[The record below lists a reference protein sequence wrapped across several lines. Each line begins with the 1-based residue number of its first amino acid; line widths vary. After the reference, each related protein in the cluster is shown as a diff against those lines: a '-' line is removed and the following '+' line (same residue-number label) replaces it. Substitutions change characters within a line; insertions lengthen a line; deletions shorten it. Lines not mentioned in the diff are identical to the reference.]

1 MFWNIKACS
10 EFSFLHKSL
19 TKGLTT
25 DTIRDGGIIPLYA
38 VYTCYTT
45 LVPPLTLFTLFQQ
58 FEEKKGSYTWTYD
71 MAI

>member
-38 VYTCYTT
+38 VYTSNTAYIGSAAHTVYT
-45 LVPPLTLFTLFQQ
+45 
-58 FEEKKGSYTWTYD
+58 E
-71 MAI
+71 